1 MRKVMVA
8 AAAVVWLLAS
18 PAAAQRY
25 TGPDGKLRVALARQP
40 FSPNGTSPGPR
51 TMAQGGIQR
60 LLEGLGAAVRVQEAA
75 LTADEN
81 TEYGGWKRLGMALG
95 HFAGLVATNERD
107 GYFTVGLYATC
118 PSMPGLVAGLQH
130 SGPTREPIRIGMR
143 WLGLRDDSVTR
154 RGWAGAGR
162 GESHDRRRHARR
174 EGARAMIAA

>member
-25 TGPDGKLRVALARQP
+25 TGPDGKLRVALAQQP

-51 TMAQGGIQR
+51 TMAQGSIQQ
-60 LLEGLGAAVRVQEAA
+60 LLAGLGAAVRVQEAA

-118 PSMPGLVAGLQH
+118 RRCRVSWPGCSIQGRRVSRSGSACGGSGFATIPSPDEGGLALAAVN
-130 SGPTREPIRIGMR
+130 RMI
-143 WLGLRDDSVTR
+143 
-154 RGWAGAGR
+154 AGAVR
-162 GESHDRRRHARR
+162 GVKARER
-174 EGARAMIAA
+174 